1 MDINDY
7 LISQEGLKLPEI
19 ITDWHWM
26 LPDSFEIWIVNRFGD
41 LILALD
47 DGKISLL
54 DTGAGRLDPL
64 ADSKDHFADLADD
77 PKRFAKWFLVDAV
90 DEMIAAG
97 HTLEHRQCYSYLAPP
112 GLGGAYAIENY
123 MVTDLHVHLSIHGQI
138 FEQTKAIPDGTKI
151 KFKVT

>member
-7 LISQEGLKLPEI
+7 IISQDGLKLPEM

-26 LPDSFEIWIVNRFGD
+26 LPSSFEIWIINRFGD

-77 PKRFAKWFLVDAV
+77 PKKFAEWFLVDAV
-90 DEMIAAG
+90 DEMVDAG
-97 HTLEHRQCYSYLAPP
+97 HTLEHRQCYSYQLPP
-112 GLGGAYAIENY
+112 GLGGAYSIENY
-123 MVTDLHVHLSIHGQI
+123 MVTDLHVHLSVHGQI
-138 FEQTKAIPDGTKI
+138 FEKTKDIPDGTPI